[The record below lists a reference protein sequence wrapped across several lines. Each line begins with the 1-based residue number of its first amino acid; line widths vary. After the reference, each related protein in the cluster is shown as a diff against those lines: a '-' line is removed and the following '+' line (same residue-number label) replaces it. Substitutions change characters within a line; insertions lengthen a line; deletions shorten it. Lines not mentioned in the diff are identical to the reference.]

1 MDEIRVTIEPKPY
14 RSNDGDIWRP
24 SASILVQDHRGAPI
38 RGVRFPDSDET
49 FDTEEE
55 AREASTRMARLA
67 VKALYPGATIGWERT
82 DL

>member
-14 RSNDGDIWRP
+14 RSNGGDIWRP
-24 SASILVQDHRGAPI
+24 GGSIFVQDDKGAPI
-38 RGVRFPDSDET
+38 RGLKFPDSDQT

-55 AREASTRMARLA
+55 AREASTRMARVA
-67 VKALYPGATIGWERT
+67 VEALYPGATIGWERT